1 MAKHKTDYD
10 SILRSKRECKKQRSY
25 LKRNIKLTSEDIK
38 KVEELIKKEKE
49 NGVERSIIKYKGN
62 YMYKINKLLYNPW
75 LLPKERICIT
85 YEFTETSCKGKL
97 RDKNIICIKMKR
109 INSKNIYYIKINNE
123 LKCKCVGQFEACE
136 KIKEL
141 IGLPEGWDDDQGS
154 ARIFS

>member
-10 SILRSKRECKKQRSY
+10 SILRSKRECKKQRAY
-25 LKRNIKLTSEDIK
+25 LKRNVKLTSEDIE

-75 LLPKERICIT
+75 LLPKERICIS
-85 YEFTETSCKGKL
+85 YKFTETSCKGKL
-97 RDKNIICIKMKR
+97 RDKNIISVEMKR
-109 INSKNIYYIKINNE
+109 IKSKNIYYIKINDE
-123 LKCKCVGQFEACE
+123 LKNKCVGQFKACE